1 MAVASL
7 DAAVVPADPLD
18 DLPADAVVAV
28 AMSGGVDS
36 SVAALRCVERGIT
49 TWGVTLA
56 MWPGSGE
63 QVRDRG
69 CCSIDSVDDA
79 RRVCAKLGISHYT
92 WNLEDDFHAS
102 VITDFENEYA
112 DGRTPNPCVR
122 CNERIKFGELVSR
135 ALAAGATHV
144 ATGHYARRGRRG
156 EEWTLHRSVD
166 ARKDQSYT
174 LHRLDQ
180 VQLGHAV
187 FPLGSLNNK
196 AETRQIAQEAGLVTA
211 KKAESQDLCFIDG
224 SVKVEL
230 ERRLEGRFRPGDIV
244 DAAGAVVGRHRGL
257 PFYTVGQRS
266 GLGLAP
272 QTSDAEPNFVIRL
285 DAGSNR
291 VVVGHRKDLLRTSLT
306 ARDVKWVS
314 GHAPDVGLRVV
325 AQLRAHGD
333 PKPATIAAVGSE
345 GVSLDFDPPVDL
357 VSPGQPVVM
366 LRGDEILG
374 GGVVASSA

>member
-7 DAAVVPADPLD
+7 GAALIPADQLD
-18 DLPADAVVAV
+18 DLPKDAVVAV

-36 SVAALRCVERGIT
+36 SVAALRCVQRGIT

-56 MWPGSGE
+56 MWSGTNE

-79 RRVCAKLGISHYT
+79 RRVCAKLGIPHYT
-92 WNLEDDFHAS
+92 WNLEEQFHAG
-102 VITDFENEYA
+102 VIAEFENEYA
-112 DGRTPNPCVR
+112 SGRTPNPCVR
-122 CNERIKFGELVSR
+122 CNERIKFGELVTR
-135 ALAAGATHV
+135 ALAVGATHV
-144 ATGHYARRGRRG
+144 ATGHYARRGRRDDT
-156 EEWTLHRSVD
+156 WTLHRSAD
-166 ARKDQSYT
+166 AGKDQSYT

-180 VQLGHAV
+180 RQLEHAV
-187 FPLGSLNNK
+187 FPLGSLPSK
-196 AETRQIAQEAGLVTA
+196 AQTRNIASEAGLVTA
-211 KKAESQDLCFIDG
+211 KKPESQDLCFVDG

-230 ERRLEGRFRPGDIV
+230 ERRLSGRFRAGEIV
-244 DAAGAVVGRHRGL
+244 DASGNVLGTHRGL

-272 QTSDAEPNFVIRL
+272 QTPDAEPKFVVAL
-285 DAGSNR
+285 DADGNR
-291 VVVGHRKDLLRTSLT
+291 VVVGSRNELLRNRAT
-306 ARDVKWVS
+306 ATEVTWIS
-314 GHAPDVGLRVV
+314 GDAPRVGLQVV

-333 PKPATIAAVGSE
+333 PKAATIASVAPGSVE
-345 GVSLDFDPPVDL
+345 LAFDPAVDL
-357 VSPGQPVVM
+357 VSPGQPVVI